1 MKNSFLKRAMVCGL
15 VVITMLAAMLTGCGA
30 PASSETPPSDAPA
43 TEAPASDAPAEAS
56 GDPIII
62 GTSFPLSGTVAA
74 DGKYIVQAI
83 QLAVDEVN
91 AAGGINGRLVE
102 LDSQDDEADP
112 TTAASIANKFA
123 EDEKILALVSSYN
136 SSCMLAQV
144 PILKEAGLAAV
155 SPVTTS
161 PDLTGSSPYYFRTCA
176 SDAYVGK
183 LGADYCAD
191 LGWKK
196 VALLYEQDD
205 YGLGISK
212 MFEEQAT
219 VRGLEIAY
227 TGTFVYGETKD
238 FSTLLTS
245 VKDAGVD
252 GIFIG
257 GLVTETVLIANQ
269 AETLGLGDVPICGA
283 DGLYSPAL
291 ITEGGADVE
300 GIYTLGAFTPDSDA
314 PKVQAF
320 VESFKAAYGEEP
332 SNWGALAY
340 DAAMVVMEAMKTCE
354 TLDRESIKDAITAI
368 SYEGVTGL
376 NKFVN
381 GDVEKEYLRFVV
393 KDGKFEIY
401 E

>member
-1 MKNSFLKRAMVCGL
+1 MKKRSFSIRTAVGVALSLVMV
-15 VVITMLAAMLTGCGA
+15 LAAFAGCAA
-30 PASSETPPSDAPA
+30 PASS
-43 TEAPASDAPAEAS
+43 ASASGAS
-56 GDPIII
+56 GDPIKI

-83 QLAVDEVN
+83 QMAIDETN
-91 AAGGINGRLVE
+91 AAGGIDGREVVI
-102 LDSQDDEADP
+102 DSQDDEADP
-112 TTAASIANKFA
+112 TTAASIANKFS
-123 EDEKILALVSSYN
+123 EDSSILAVVTSYN
-136 SSCMLAQV
+136 SSCALAQV
-144 PILKEAGLAAV
+144 PVYAKVGLPAV
-155 SPVTTS
+155 SPVSTS
-161 PDLTGSSPYYFRTCA
+161 PDLTGSSKYFFRTCA

-183 LGADYCAD
+183 LGAGYCAD

-212 MFEEQAT
+212 MFEEEAGNL
-219 VRGLEIAY
+219 GLEIPY

-245 VKDAGVD
+245 IKEAGVD
-252 GIFIG
+252 GIFIC

-300 GIYTLGAFTPDSDA
+300 GIYTLGAFTPDNDD

-320 VESFKAAYGEEP
+320 VTSFKEKYGEEP
-332 SNWGALAY
+332 SNWAALAY
-340 DAAMVVMEAMKTCE
+340 DATNVILEAIKTSE
-354 TLDRESIKDAITAI
+354 TLDRESINTAITNI

-376 NKFVN
+376 NKFVS
-381 GDVEKEYLRFVV
+381 GDVEKEYLKFVV

>member
-1 MKNSFLKRAMVCGL
+1 MKKRSFSIRTAAGVALSLVMV
-15 VVITMLAAMLTGCGA
+15 LAAFAGCAA
-30 PASSETPPSDAPA
+30 PASESASASEAG
-43 TEAPASDAPAEAS
+43 
-56 GDPIII
+56 GDPIKI

-83 QLAVDEVN
+83 QMAIDEAN
-91 AAGGINGRLVE
+91 EAGGINGRDVVI
-102 LDSQDDEADP
+102 DSQDDEADP
-112 TTAASIANKFA
+112 TTAASIANKFS
-123 EDEKILALVSSYN
+123 EDSSILAVVTSYN
-136 SSCMLAQV
+136 SSCALAQV
-144 PILKEAGLAAV
+144 PVYAKVGLSAV
-155 SPVTTS
+155 SPVSTS
-161 PDLTGSSPYYFRTCA
+161 PDLTGSSKYFFRTCA

-183 LGADYCAD
+183 LGAGYCAD

-212 MFEEQAT
+212 MYQEEAANL
-219 VRGLEIAY
+219 GLEIPY

-245 VKDAGVD
+245 IKEADVD
-252 GIFIG
+252 GIFIC

-300 GIYTLGAFTPDSDA
+300 GIYTLGAFTPDNDD

-320 VESFKAAYGEEP
+320 VTAFKEKYGEEP
-332 SNWGALAY
+332 SNWAALAY
-340 DAAMVVMEAMKTCE
+340 DATNVILEAMKTCE
-354 TLDRESIKDAITAI
+354 TLDRESINTAITGI

-381 GDVEKEYLRFVV
+381 GDVEKEYLKFVV
-393 KDGKFEIY
+393 KDGKFAIY

>member
-1 MKNSFLKRAMVCGL
+1 MIKRSFGIKKMVAAALSL
-15 VVITMLAAMLTGCGA
+15 VMVLTVFAGCAA
-30 PASSETPPSDAPA
+30 PASTVSPSGSTPVSAD
-43 TEAPASDAPAEAS
+43 S
-56 GDPIII
+56 IKI

-74 DGKYIVQAI
+74 DGKYIVKAI
-83 QLAVDEVN
+83 QMAIDEVN
-91 AAGGINGRLVE
+91 AAGGINGRDVVI
-102 LDSQDDEADP
+102 DSQDDEADP
-112 TTAASIANKFA
+112 TTAASIANKFS
-123 EDEKILALVSSYN
+123 EDASILAVVTSYN
-136 SSCMLAQV
+136 SSCALAQV
-144 PILKEAGLAAV
+144 PVYKKAGLSAV
-155 SPVTTS
+155 SPVSTS
-161 PDLTGSSPYYFRTCA
+161 PDLTGSSPYFFRTCA

-183 LGADYCAD
+183 LGAGYCAD
-191 LGWKK
+191 LGWKN

-212 MFEEQAT
+212 MFEEEAAT
-219 VRGLEIAY
+219 LGLAIPY

-245 VKDAGVD
+245 IKAAGVD
-252 GIFIG
+252 GIFIC

-291 ITEGGADVE
+291 ISEGGADVE
-300 GIYTLGAFTPDSDA
+300 GIYTLGAFTPENDD

-320 VESFKAAYGEEP
+320 VMAFKEKYVEEP
-332 SNWGALAY
+332 SNWAALAY
-340 DAAMVVMEAMKTCE
+340 DATYVILEAMKTCE
-354 TLDRESIKDAITAI
+354 TLDRESINKAITNS

-393 KDGKFEIY
+393 KNGKFEIY

>member
-1 MKNSFLKRAMVCGL
+1 MKKRSFVIKKTVVAALSLIMV
-15 VVITMLAAMLTGCGA
+15 VAAFAGCAA
-30 PASSETPPSDAPA
+30 PAASASSSGSAPA
-43 TEAPASDAPAEAS
+43 AG
-56 GDPIII
+56 GDPIKI

-74 DGKYIVQAI
+74 DGQYIVKAI
-83 QLAVDEVN
+83 QMAIDEAN
-91 AAGGINGRLVE
+91 AAGGINGRDVVI
-102 LDSQDDEADP
+102 DSQDDEADP
-112 TTAASIANKFA
+112 TTAASIANKFS
-123 EDEKILALVSSYN
+123 EDSSILAVVTSYN
-136 SSCMLAQV
+136 SSCALAQV
-144 PILKEAGLAAV
+144 PVYQKAGLSAV
-155 SPVTTS
+155 SPVSTS
-161 PDLTGSSPYYFRTCA
+161 PDLTGSSPYFFRTCA

-183 LGADYCAD
+183 LGAGYCAD
-191 LGWKK
+191 LGWKN

-212 MFEEQAT
+212 MFEEEAAAL
-219 VRGLEIAY
+219 GLTIPY

-245 VKDAGVD
+245 IKQAGVD
-252 GIFIG
+252 GIFIC

-291 ITEGGADVE
+291 ITEGGKDVE
-300 GIYTLGAFTPDSDA
+300 GIYTLGAFTPENQD

-320 VESFKAAYGEEP
+320 VKAFKEKYGEEP
-332 SNWGALAY
+332 SNWAALAY
-340 DAAMVVMEAMKTCE
+340 DATNVIIEAMKTCE
-354 TLDRESIKDAITAI
+354 TLDRESINKAITGL

-381 GDVEKEYLRFVV
+381 GDVEKEYLKFVV

-401 E
+401 K

>member
-1 MKNSFLKRAMVCGL
+1 MKKRSFSIQTAAGVALSLVMV
-15 VVITMLAAMLTGCGA
+15 LAAFAGCAA
-30 PASSETPPSDAPA
+30 PASES
-43 TEAPASDAPAEAS
+43 ASAAS
-56 GDPIII
+56 GDPIKI

-83 QLAVDEVN
+83 QMAVDETN
-91 AAGGINGRLVE
+91 AAGGIDGREVV

-112 TTAASIANKFA
+112 TTAASIANKFS
-123 EDEKILALVSSYN
+123 EDSSILAVVTSYN
-136 SSCMLAQV
+136 SSCALAQV
-144 PILKEAGLAAV
+144 PVYAKVGLPAI
-155 SPVTTS
+155 SPVSTS
-161 PDLTGSSPYYFRTCA
+161 PDLTGSSKYFFRTCA

-183 LGADYCAD
+183 LGAGYCAD

-212 MFEEQAT
+212 MYQEEAASL
-219 VRGLEIAY
+219 GLEIPY

-245 VKDAGVD
+245 IKEADVD
-252 GIFIG
+252 GIFIC

-291 ITEGGADVE
+291 ISEGGADVE
-300 GIYTLGAFTPDSDA
+300 GIYTLGAFTPDNDD

-320 VESFKAAYGEEP
+320 VASFKENYGEEP
-332 SNWGALAY
+332 SNWAALAY
-340 DAAMVVMEAMKTCE
+340 DATNVVLEAMKSCE
-354 TLDRESIKDAITAI
+354 TLDRESINTAITNI

-381 GDVEKEYLRFVV
+381 GDVEKEYLKFVV